1 METKPNTLWTKNFTI
16 LTWGTVVSMLG
27 NAVSGFAIGLLVLDY
42 TSSIFLYALFMVCY
56 SLPRLILPVVAGPY
70 LDRFSRRKVI
80 YTLDF
85 ISAGLYLVVFL
96 FLQIG
101 FFQYWLF
108 LLVAMT
114 VGAIDSVYNVAY
126 ESFFPTLISEGN
138 FRRAYSI
145 ASLIYPLAN
154 TIMVPIAGLCYQ
166 SVGLAPL
173 FLFNTVT
180 FLVAAIAETR
190 ITDVEQHTAA
200 RKNERFDRSQFI
212 GDLKS
217 GIGYL
222 RQEKGLSA
230 ITWYFFISTM
240 TYTICSTLEL
250 PYFRSNPLLGVTRY
264 TLVMAAATV
273 GRLVG
278 GAIHYRF
285 RYPTAKKFL
294 IAVFVYVVLSL
305 LHSTYL
311 YMPYWS
317 MFIFLFVSGI
327 LGVTSYNIR
336 MSSTQNYVPDTMRG
350 RFNGIFLMLNMLGGI
365 IGQLIAGAV
374 GDYLPARPVMIAAM
388 LVNILGVIIFLMPR
402 REAVKSIYNVDV

>member
-1 METKPNTLWTKNFTI
+1 MEAKQNPLWTKNFTI
-16 LTWGTVVSMLG
+16 LTWGTVISMLG

-42 TSSIFLYALFMVCY
+42 TSSVLLYAFFMVCY
-56 SLPRLILPVVAGPY
+56 SLPRLILPILVGPY

-85 ISAGLYLVVFL
+85 VSAGLYLVVFL

-108 LLVAMT
+108 ILVAMII
-114 VGAIDSVYNVAY
+114 GAIDSVYNVAY
-126 ESFFPTLISEGN
+126 ESFFPTLISAGN
-138 FRRAYSI
+138 FQRAYSI
-145 ASLIYPLAN
+145 SSLIYPLAN

-166 SVGLAPL
+166 SIGLAPL

-190 ITDVEQHTAA
+190 ITDEERHTAK
-200 RKNERFDRSQFI
+200 RGQERFDRAQFM

-222 RQEKGLSA
+222 RQEKGLLA
-230 ITWYFFISTM
+230 ITLYFFISTL
-240 TYTICSTLEL
+240 TYSVCSTLEL
-250 PYFRSNPLLGVTRY
+250 PFFRSNPMLGVTRY
-264 TLVMAAATV
+264 TLVMAVSTV

-278 GAIHYRF
+278 GFLQYRF
-285 RYPTAKKFL
+285 RYPTAQKFL
-294 IAVFVYVVLSL
+294 IAIFVYIVLSVL
-305 LHSTYL
+305 QSFYL

-317 MFIFLFVSGI
+317 MFAFMFVIGL

-336 MSSTQNYVPDTMRG
+336 MSSTQNHVPDSMRG
-350 RFNGIFLMLNMLGGI
+350 RFNGLFAMLNMLGAI
-365 IGQLIAGAV
+365 IGQLLAGSL
-374 GDYLPARPVMIAAM
+374 GEFLPARPIIAVAM
-388 LVNILGVIIFLMPR
+388 AVNILGVLVFLMPR
-402 REAVKSIYNVDV
+402 RQAVKAIYNVDV